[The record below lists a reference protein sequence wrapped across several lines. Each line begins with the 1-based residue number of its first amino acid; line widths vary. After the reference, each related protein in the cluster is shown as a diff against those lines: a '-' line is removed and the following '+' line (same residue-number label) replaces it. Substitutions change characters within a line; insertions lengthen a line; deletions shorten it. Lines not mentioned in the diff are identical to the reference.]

1 MAALFLAQATNT
13 DLTLWQQL
21 GILAILLLTSKGAAG
36 VTGPGF
42 VVLAATLSSVGTI
55 PVASIA
61 LILGVDRFMSE
72 ARALTNLI
80 GNGVATIVVSKMEGA
95 LDMEE
100 MRRQLSG
107 AATAQAEEPEAVI

>member
-1 MAALFLAQATNT
+1 MAA
-13 DLTLWQQL
+13 
-21 GILAILLLTSKGAAG
+21 
-36 VTGPGF
+36 
-42 VVLAATLSSVGTI
+42 
-55 PVASIA
+55 IA

-107 AATAQAEEPEAVI
+107 AESALAEEPEAAV